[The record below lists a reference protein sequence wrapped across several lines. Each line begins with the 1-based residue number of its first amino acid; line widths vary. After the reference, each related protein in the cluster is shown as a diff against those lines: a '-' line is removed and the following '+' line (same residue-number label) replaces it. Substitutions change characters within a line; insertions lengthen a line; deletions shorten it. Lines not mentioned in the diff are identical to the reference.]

1 MQKKLHSGHPVTPP
15 RGGWRGASL
24 GNTTK
29 NSSPQYSRGLQPD
42 GFDQNTGE
50 VTTIDPQLARANR
63 WALKS
68 VVNRILPD
76 TRTAKCMVYRAPI
89 AGQVLGD
96 IQIMKGIHQ
105 KAFYQGLMR
114 CGSVWSCPICASK
127 VSERR
132 RPELKDAIQS
142 GKDQGM
148 AVHFVSLT
156 IPHGVGDD
164 INVLNDRLSKAL
176 KRMSS
181 GKYSVKNQLRA
192 LLPDAE
198 IYGYIRALEVTHG
211 KNGFHPH
218 YHLLVFTNG
227 SVDVSVIGY
236 IYGKAWKRACTL
248 SDLPEPSDEHGCIVK
263 DGLFASNYVSKW
275 GLEDEMTKANAKVG
289 KTKGLSPW
297 GLLRAALDGDNP
309 DYPPQRAEALFK
321 VYAAA
326 FAGRRQLFWSVG
338 LRKLLELSS
347 ELTDEE
353 LAAQAEDER
362 ASVLATLTIWQWRA
376 IRSAKQE
383 AHLLTV
389 AESAPALL
397 VQVIDRLVEQHKRR
411 PPRSN
416 TRS

>member
-1 MQKKLHSGHPVTPP
+1 MIIANRDQGCNDGF
-15 RGGWRGASL
+15 GGAPL

-198 IYGYIRALEVTHG
+198 IYGYIRALEV
-211 KNGFHPH
+211 
-218 YHLLVFTNG
+218 
-227 SVDVSVIGY
+227 
-236 IYGKAWKRACTL
+236 
-248 SDLPEPSDEHGCIVK
+248 
-263 DGLFASNYVSKW
+263 
-275 GLEDEMTKANAKVG
+275 
-289 KTKGLSPW
+289 
-297 GLLRAALDGDNP
+297 
-309 DYPPQRAEALFK
+309 
-321 VYAAA
+321 
-326 FAGRRQLFWSVG
+326 
-338 LRKLLELSS
+338 
-347 ELTDEE
+347 
-353 LAAQAEDER
+353 
-362 ASVLATLTIWQWRA
+362 
-376 IRSAKQE
+376 
-383 AHLLTV
+383 
-389 AESAPALL
+389 
-397 VQVIDRLVEQHKRR
+397 
-411 PPRSN
+411 
-416 TRS
+416 